1 MKTIYI
7 AGPMGS
13 GVRNHGNET
22 GWRRI
27 FFEDDTNLFLPDEC
41 HEYPILEDVI
51 RMPGLPNMN
60 YSGPYYVDN
69 TGGHGSHPYENAHS
83 FHEQGDAPPR
93 VIPQLSLRAISKSD
107 LVFAWIDS
115 PKTYGT
121 LLEIGYA
128 AGFGIPVYAYSPL
141 MAAFARERKT
151 GAEYIPTH
159 DDGSFDMWFIF
170 EYFNIKYAFSPFDAL
185 MKLREELV

>member
-7 AGPMGS
+7 AGTMGS

-27 FFEDDTNLFLPDEC
+27 FFEDDSNLFISDEC
-41 HEYPILEDVI
+41 DEYPILKEAI
-51 RMPGLPNMN
+51 QISGLPHMN
-60 YSGPYYVDN
+60 YSGPYYIDN
-69 TGGHGSHPYENAHS
+69 TGGHGSHPYENAQS
-83 FHEQGDAPPR
+83 FHEQGDALPSLIPR
-93 VIPQLSLRAISKSD
+93 LSLQAISKSD

-141 MAAFARERKT
+141 MAAFARERKI
-151 GAEYIPTH
+151 GSEYSPTP

-170 EYFNIKYAFSPFDAL
+170 EYFNVKYSQDPYSALRTFS
-185 MKLREELV
+185 EEFP